1 MSWYEQSSGAGIPT
15 MAGLA
20 AARCTQNA
28 ASRSGRLQTCL
39 LIRTPPDFAP
49 NSVTHVPRVVPGRQR
64 RASLFDCLTGAVE
77 QLRLQRKVIALANES
92 PGLTDQQLRFRL
104 PALAEA
110 CAR

>member
-1 MSWYEQSSGAGIPT
+1 M
-15 MAGLA
+15 
-20 AARCTQNA
+20 
-28 ASRSGRLQTCL
+28 
-39 LIRTPPDFAP
+39 
-49 NSVTHVPRVVPGRQR
+49 PGRQR